1 MLKRIITRLLDYI
14 KALPL
19 YFLPQHGLTAAVYK
33 LTRIEKKA
41 WKNFL
46 IKVFIKLFKVD
57 MEQAIWPTEKDYSCF
72 NAFFTRHLKPDARNW
87 QIDKNTIL
95 SPVDGAVSQ
104 IGKINKDKLI
114 QAKGFDY
121 SLKRLLADDKKA
133 IERFKDGSFTT
144 LYLSPRDYHRI
155 HMPISGKL
163 IKTIFVPGKLF
174 SVNNASVR
182 TIDQLFARNER
193 FISLFETELGLMAQI
208 MVGAMFVGSMETVFA
223 GQITPAEQREI
234 QIKNYEENSPTLNQA
249 EEFGHFNMGSTVI
262 LLFEK
267 DKITW
272 LEELKEDKPIQVG
285 EIMAKRL

>member
-1 MLKRIITRLLDYI
+1 MTRLLDYL

-19 YFLPQHGLTAAVYK
+19 YCLPQHGLTAIVYK
-33 LTRIEKKA
+33 LTRIENKV

-72 NAFFTRHLKPDARNW
+72 NAFFTRHLKPDARKW
-87 QIDKNTIL
+87 QKDKNTIL

-121 SLKRLLADDKKA
+121 SLKRLLAHDEKA
-133 IERFKDGSFTT
+133 VERFQDGSFTT
-144 LYLSPRDYHRI
+144 LYLSPKDYHRI

-163 IKTIFVPGKLF
+163 IKTIFVPGDLF

-223 GQITPAEQREI
+223 GQITPAEKREM
-234 QIKNYEENSPTLNQA
+234 QIKNYEENSPILNQA

-272 LEELKEDKPIQVG
+272 SEGLKEDNSVQVG
-285 EIMAKRL
+285 EIIAKRL